1 MLFTTMLFITMLFIT
16 ITKHLTKQTLELWEK
31 ELKTMKL
38 FYIHLC
44 ILNLKPM
51 SRITR
56 KSV

>member
-1 MLFTTMLFITMLFIT
+1 MLFTTMLFIT

>member
-1 MLFTTMLFITMLFIT
+1 MLFIT
-16 ITKHLTKQTLELWEK
+16 ITKPLTKQTSELWEK

-44 ILNLKPM
+44 ILNLISM
-51 SRITR
+51 SRIRR

>member
-1 MLFTTMLFITMLFIT
+1 MLFTTMLFIT
-16 ITKHLTKQTLELWEK
+16 ITKHLTKQTSKLWGK

-44 ILNLKPM
+44 ILNSKSM

-56 KSV
+56 KLV